1 MGSPPITWTQSKMQ
15 WKASFLVLKWL
26 RNNSSLFI
34 VAKNDCAHA
43 LSQQSPFLL
52 ILCNQLWFLIN
63 MKTFSLA
70 YCEPGSKWKMSP
82 TDSFR
87 FSWAWRSVFVTNPAS
102 ILSLNDYPTTLWTF
116 ASFWANTV
124 FSHDSLNLLVI
135 YVYRFLFELL
145 IKLFALSFLWHRVP
159 PSFIFVKFSRSSL
172 FYKVYT
178 HLFLHLRR

>member
-26 RNNSSLFI
+26 RNNSSFFI

-52 ILCNQLWFLIN
+52 ILCNKLWFLIN
-63 MKTFSLA
+63 MQTLSLA
-70 YCEPGSKWKMSP
+70 YFEPGSKWKMSP

-116 ASFWANTV
+116 ASFL
-124 FSHDSLNLLVI
+124 SE
-135 YVYRFLFELL
+135 YRFLSWFSQPFCDLRVSLL
-145 IKLFALSFLWHRVP
+145 VWTTYQTFFSFLFLTQSSSFFYFCQIFSLFAVL
-159 PSFIFVKFSRSSL
+159 
-172 FYKVYT
+172 
-178 HLFLHLRR
+178 